1 MKKFTFLL
9 VAAALMY
16 SVDVFSQTT
25 YMEVEFNLPK
35 HFKVGDRL
43 YSSTYQGLNS
53 LMNDLKLEDNE
64 VYNNLLPNYN
74 LIQKKRNTALLGGG
88 ACAIVGVSM
97 VGFGVNKTKNQMTS
111 DSFGDPNWLSG
122 SDSGAGLILAGGI
135 TTLVSVILYAILA
148 PNENDIYN
156 FINSHNKFNS
166 KAKMEWE
173 IGLNVLP
180 NNSFGLSLRSKF

>member
-1 MKKFTFLL
+1 MIKNTLL
-9 VAAALMY
+9 LLAITLV
-16 SVDVFSQTT
+16 SCIGVFAQTT

-53 LMNDLKLEDNE
+53 LMNDLELEDKE
-64 VYNNLLPNYN
+64 VYSNLLPNFI
-74 LIQKKRNTALLGGG
+74 LIQNKRNTAILSGG
-88 ACAIVGVSM
+88 ACAIVGVAM
-97 VGFGVNKTKNQMTS
+97 VGVGMKKAVNPMNSIEYTEPNQ
-111 DSFGDPNWLSG
+111 LSG
-122 SDSGAGLILAGGI
+122 STSGLGFIFAGGI
-135 TTLVSVILYAILA
+135 TALFGGVLYAILS

-156 FINSHNKFNS
+156 FINSHNKFNT

-180 NNSFGLSLRSKF
+180 NNSFGISLSSRF